1 MSELKVNSIKG
12 TSATSAAITIDPS
25 NGTCAVPSIPGRNL
39 VINGAMNVAQRGV
52 TSTSDG
58 IHTVDRFSCSYGG
71 EDEAPTQEQVN
82 VTAGTT
88 PYTLGLRK
96 AFKITNGNNTGGAG
110 VSDYQRIIYNFESQD
125 IACSGWNFKSSSSY
139 LTLSYWIKASVAQN
153 YYVSFKASDSS
164 TSQGYVMET
173 GSLTAGTW
181 TKVTHKIPGDTDLE
195 FDNDNGSGLTLY
207 WWMMRGTNN
216 TGTRALNTW
225 DDFATATITPDQT
238 TTFWTT
244 NDATLELTGV
254 QLEVNSVAT
263 DFDFRP
269 YDDELRRCQRYYQQL
284 GGESTHDYFFT
295 GTADGTTTIVGAYPF
310 PVKMRTT
317 PSYSY
322 SAFADIQ
329 LYDLGGGADRG
340 AATGSALIATVS
352 STNWAYVTFT
362 GMSATTAGVTH
373 LIRGDNTA
381 NARIKFSAEL

>member
-39 VINGAMNVAQRGV
+39 VINGAMNVAQRGT

-71 EDEAPTQEQVN
+71 EDEAPTQAQVD
-82 VTAGTT
+82 VAAGTT
-88 PYTLGLRK
+88 PYTLGFRK

-110 VSDYQRIIYNFESQD
+110 VSDYQRIIYNFEAQD

-173 GSLTAGTW
+173 GALTAGTW
-181 TKVTHKIPGDTDLE
+181 TKVTHKIPGDADLE

-207 WWMMRGTNN
+207 FWMMRGTNN

-225 DDFATATITPDQT
+225 DDFASATITPNQT

-269 YDDELRRCQRYYQQL
+269 YGEELAKCQRYYEIL
-284 GGESTHDYFFT
+284 YMSN
-295 GTADGTTTIVGAYPF
+295 GTACCYSTGDATIKYSHMWYFKQEKRAQATVALLDDAVFTVSGGSGITLTGIFTSKDHAMFYYDSGMFRLGDGTQHAS
-310 PVKMRTT
+310 VK
-317 PSYSY
+317 
-322 SAFADIQ
+322 AE
-329 LYDLGGGADRG
+329 
-340 AATGSALIATVS
+340 
-352 STNWAYVTFT
+352 
-362 GMSATTAGVTH
+362 
-373 LIRGDNTA
+373 
-381 NARIKFSAEL
+381 AEL